1 MIYLY
6 HMDFLITERQLKHIV
21 ENKTNDDL
29 PRDVKYLFTFT
40 KDIFD
45 KVRQKYGI
53 DVKLLLT
60 WGAAVGGF
68 VAPLDNYIREN
79 EFNLSEDQVALI
91 LFGCASTLVLDN
103 EEYFRLAYDKIKEE
117 GLSKIFN
124 RVLNKGLDLKE
135 SFINFILSINVSFS
149 NIVSLVRYSFL
160 IPIIPDLLSYIHDT
174 ETLSNTAEIISKRIL
189 ASGVLTVSSEILF
202 KIIKN
207 SLNRIRK

>member
-1 MIYLY
+1 
-6 HMDFLITERQLKHIV
+6 MDFLITERQLKYIV
-21 ENKTNDDL
+21 ENKANDDL

-103 EEYFRLAYDKIKEE
+103 EEYFRLAYEKIKEE